1 MLVKEELQV
10 FSRCQS
16 DLGESPVWDAGQAM
30 LLFVDISGGRIN
42 ALDEQGNLTTLHQ
55 GNEKTGALAL
65 AKTGDLLF
73 TRNASVALLD
83 RKDSSVRQLSGP
95 VTHLPSYRFND
106 GACDPQGRFVTGLM
120 DEGHSQGTG
129 KLYRYDAALN
139 PRVILENIN
148 LPNGLVWSI
157 DGTQIFFVDS
167 VARTIYRAPYAADN
181 RPLEHVSV
189 FARTP
194 DNLGRPDGLAMDVEG
209 GIWVC
214 QFNGAC
220 LLRYNAQGRLTDTLP
235 MPVPRPTSCCFGGA
249 DMRTLF
255 ITTARFGMST
265 SELLAYPQ
273 AGDLYRIRLPIAGSP
288 RHRFGLT

>member
-1 MLVKEELQV
+1 LRCWLRRSCR
-10 FSRCQS
+10 FS
-16 DLGESPVWDAGQAM
+16 
-30 LLFVDISGGRIN
+30 N
-42 ALDEQGNLTTLHQ
+42 AASRTS
-55 GNEKTGALAL
+55 

-139 PRVILENIN
+139 PSVILEHIN

-167 VARTIYRAPYAADN
+167 GEVWHVGQRVAGLSRGGRSLSYPVANRREPSSSVRSDLIAACTSLDVVRGGETCSAPHDKRPGHGQQPRSHPHRRTA
-181 RPLEHVSV
+181 
-189 FARTP
+189 
-194 DNLGRPDGLAMDVEG
+194 LG
-209 GIWVC
+209 
-214 QFNGAC
+214 
-220 LLRYNAQGRLTDTLP
+220 
-235 MPVPRPTSCCFGGA
+235 
-249 DMRTLF
+249 
-255 ITTARFGMST
+255 
-265 SELLAYPQ
+265 
-273 AGDLYRIRLPIAGSP
+273 
-288 RHRFGLT
+288 